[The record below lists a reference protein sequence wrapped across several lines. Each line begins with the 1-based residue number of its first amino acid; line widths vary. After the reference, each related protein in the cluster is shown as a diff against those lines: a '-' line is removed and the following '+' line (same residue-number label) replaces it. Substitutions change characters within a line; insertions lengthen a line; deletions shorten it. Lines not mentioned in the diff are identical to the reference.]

1 MAYNLSVTASALNTA
16 ITQAANAAPQS
27 TTYTKTET
35 TTQINSLS
43 YGVGTAIASGADLD
57 DSKTIGIFYA
67 ADGTVAA
74 SLSNSPVTDA
84 AFVMVVKNIL
94 DSSSYMQEIIRADG
108 TPTVY
113 RRQYVSSTWGSWY
126 EFTGTAVV

>member
-1 MAYNLSVTASALNTA
+1 MAYNLSVAASALNNA

-35 TTQINSLS
+35 TAQINNLA
-43 YGVGTAIASGADLD
+43 YGVGTAIANDADLD
-57 DSKTIGIFYA
+57 DSKTIGIYYA
-67 ADGTVAA
+67 ADATVAA

-84 AFVMVVKNIL
+84 AFVMTVKNII

-113 RRQYVSSTWGSWY
+113 RRQYISSTWGSWY